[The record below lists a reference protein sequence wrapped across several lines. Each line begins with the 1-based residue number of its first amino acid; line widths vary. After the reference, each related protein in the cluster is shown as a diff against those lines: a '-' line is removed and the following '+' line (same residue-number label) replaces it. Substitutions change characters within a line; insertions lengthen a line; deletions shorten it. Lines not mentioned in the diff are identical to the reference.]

1 MSSTKSDIFTPLVA
15 SAKTITDESVD
26 LGSQD
31 STLSEETEIS
41 PITQTSINDVDM
53 TSPSTIGDADD
64 DGLDMPS
71 PSTIDD
77 ADDDDD
83 GLACLDKIRSL
94 LESGKSAKSKLAQ
107 IRDIINSTSG
117 GKKKSRKVHKNHK
130 KGKNSRKKQRKGS
143 RK

>member
-1 MSSTKSDIFTPLVA
+1 MSSSTKSDDFTPLVE
-15 SAKTITDESVD
+15 SEPTSLDESEPAD
-26 LGSQD
+26 NSTTLGNQD
-31 STLSEETEIS
+31 STITETDDDEEIS
-41 PITQTSINDVDM
+41 PIAKESINTLSVE
-53 TSPSTIGDADD
+53 TPSAIADD
-64 DGLDMPS
+64 D
-71 PSTIDD
+71 
-77 ADDDDD
+77 ADDD

>member
-1 MSSTKSDIFTPLVA
+1 MSSSTKSDDFTPLVA
-15 SAKTITDESVD
+15 SAETITDESVD

-31 STLSEETEIS
+31 STLSEETEI
-41 PITQTSINDVDM
+41 NDVDM
-53 TSPSTIGDADD
+53 TSPSTI
-64 DGLDMPS
+64 
-71 PSTIDD
+71 DD
-77 ADDDDD
+77 ADDD

-107 IRDIINSTSG
+107 IRDIINSTAG
-117 GKKKSRKVHKNHK
+117 GKKKSRKVHKHHK